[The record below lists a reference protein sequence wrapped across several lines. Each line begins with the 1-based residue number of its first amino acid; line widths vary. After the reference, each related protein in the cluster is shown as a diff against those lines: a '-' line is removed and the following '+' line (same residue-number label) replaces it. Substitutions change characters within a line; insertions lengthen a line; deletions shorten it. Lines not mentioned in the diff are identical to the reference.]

1 MTSFSKI
8 KTFYILIFTVI
19 FALSELFLTVYAVQ
33 YIERIIMNQRYEQNN
48 ILAQLALEAVRHVDP
63 DKDMTEVRVQLL
75 QRLAMMRFFDE
86 QSFLCAID
94 TTGHVFAHLNPAMI
108 GMYQGDQFIETAD
121 GRLPYIGEAYR
132 VEGLWDNPASS
143 TVEIVST
150 LVDPDSRITIA
161 VHQNKSVVDLQV
173 RTIRM
178 YLIVGSLV
186 IFGSL
191 FVIGLYATQKVIG
204 HYVDDIEQAESELHD
219 AKDSAEAANRAKSD
233 FLARMSHELR
243 TPLNG
248 ILGYTQLMNRDPN
261 LEPPHKEG
269 AAIIQKSGEHLLEL
283 INDILDLSKIEARR
297 MDLRLADF
305 DLHECLQNIVDLFT
319 VRAREQGLAF
329 TFEMSDEVPRMI
341 NGDGQKLRQVLI
353 NLLGN
358 AVKFTES
365 GEVRLS
371 VSMPAQEEESGGV
384 GKVTKEG
391 TSLHFS
397 VEDTGTGIAADQLE
411 SIFQPFSQ
419 IEERSKS
426 AEGTGLGLTIS
437 REFVRMMGGEL
448 DVSSTPGK
456 GTSFSFRLN
465 CTRTDEDSSNSQRTP
480 QPAIPLEKLKLPEHP
495 MTAPSVEVLNDLLAL
510 AQRGDV
516 GGIEQELNAL
526 GVDEGLHE
534 AFSER
539 LRTLLKR
546 YEIREIRDLLEY
558 HLRNKA

>member
-1 MTSFSKI
+1 M
-8 KTFYILIFTVI
+8 IFTVI

-33 YIERIIMNQRYEQNN
+33 YIEGIIMKQRYEQNN

-63 DKDMTEVRVQLL
+63 QKDMTEVRVQLL

-121 GRLPYIGEAYR
+121 GRVPYVGEAYR
-132 VEGLWDNPASS
+132 VEGLWDNPSSS
-143 TVEIVST
+143 TIEIVST

-161 VHQNKSVVDLQV
+161 VHQNKTVVDRQV

-178 YLIVGSLV
+178 YLIIGSLV

-248 ILGYTQLMNRDPN
+248 ILGYTQLMNRDPE
-261 LEPPHKEG
+261 LEAPHKEG

-297 MDLRLADF
+297 MELRTSDF
-305 DLHECLQNIVDLFT
+305 DLHDCLQNIVDLFT

-329 TFEMSDEVPRMI
+329 TFEMNDGVPRMI
-341 NGDGQKLRQVLI
+341 SGDGQKLRQILI

-358 AVKFTES
+358 AVKFTET
-365 GEVRLS
+365 GEVRLA
-371 VSMPAQEEESGGV
+371 VSMLSPDDSAIGRKEVGEEC
-384 GKVTKEG
+384 K
-391 TSLHFS
+391 SLRFS
-397 VEDTGTGIAADQLE
+397 VEDTGRGIAADQLE

-419 IEERSKS
+419 IENQKKS

-448 DVSSTPGK
+448 EISSTPGK
-456 GTSFSFRLN
+456 GTTFSFRLA
-465 CTRTDEDSSNSQRTP
+465 CTRTEEDRSNVHRTA
-480 QPAIPLEKLKLPEHP
+480 QPAIASEQPQERPIL
-495 MTAPSVEVLNDLLAL
+495 APSAEVLNDLLAL

-516 GGIEQELNAL
+516 GGMEQELNTL

-539 LRTLLKR
+539 LRTLLKK